1 MPRYI
6 DKDELVIWLN
16 AVDGIIADGTVHPQ
30 TLYKQIITDIENF
43 GSADVVE
50 IVRCKDCV
58 WYKKTPWG
66 DEMLCQWWTDWIPT
80 DPNDFCSCGEK
91 KEQP

>member
-43 GSADVVE
+43 GAADVVE
-50 IVRCKDCV
+50 VVRCEDCQYYYTGYHV
-58 WYKKTPWG
+58 CLNSEYCGVFVKMPCDG
-66 DEMLCQWWTDWIPT
+66 
-80 DPNDFCSCGEK
+80 FCSRGER